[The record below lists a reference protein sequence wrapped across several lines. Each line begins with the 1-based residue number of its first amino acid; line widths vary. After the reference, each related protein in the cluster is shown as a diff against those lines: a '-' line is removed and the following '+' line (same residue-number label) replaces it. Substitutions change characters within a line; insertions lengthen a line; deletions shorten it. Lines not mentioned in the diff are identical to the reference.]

1 MIKQNRRNA
10 NETYN
15 DRLGEAFSIYNAER
29 KADGEQPI
37 MFDNALHMVEEGRE
51 NAKDGQPMTYGEL
64 YLPPDPYLRNKKTGR
79 FLKDHIPYNKGKKW
93 GEYMSQHAQRRAA
106 KGWKILKNVY
116 DLHTLLY
123 PVYPFL
129 ILLI

>member
-1 MIKQNRRNA
+1 
-10 NETYN
+10 
-15 DRLGEAFSIYNAER
+15 
-29 KADGEQPI
+29 
-37 MFDNALHMVEEGRE
+37 
-51 NAKDGQPMTYGEL
+51 MTYGEL

-79 FLKDHIPYNKGKKW
+79 FLKGHIPYNKGKKW